1 MDRNL
6 KTITGSR
13 FCQVALRTEGVDR
26 NSLADAKIL
35 SDAVALRTEGV
46 DRNLLG
52 PMTRPLLTVALRTET
67 VYSKKYFRTLKIEY
81 SAQSVRSTESE
92 LEMLAPGWPLWPER
106 FRNDPRKIP

>member
-1 MDRNL
+1 MLGDSWINLVVYVALRTEGVDRNL

-46 DRNLLG
+46 DRN
-52 PMTRPLLTVALRTET
+52 RP
-67 VYSKKYFRTLKIEY
+67 
-81 SAQSVRSTESE
+81 SAE
-92 LEMLAPGWPLWPER
+92 
-106 FRNDPRKIP
+106 